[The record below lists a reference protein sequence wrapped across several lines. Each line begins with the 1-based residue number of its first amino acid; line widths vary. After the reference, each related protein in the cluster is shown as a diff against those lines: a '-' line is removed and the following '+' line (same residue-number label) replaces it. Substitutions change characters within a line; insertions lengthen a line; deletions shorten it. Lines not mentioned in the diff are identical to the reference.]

1 MWMIQHQHWRPPPPL
16 RTPLISVCLRP
27 LRAGA
32 QRRSRQAG
40 EIGSGKGGGCRRSP
54 HGLLIWPP
62 ASDTQATPAAA
73 LPLPYIVAAL
83 GNGFLAGV
91 AILVTRTIFAKDP
104 AKHYHFCFTASMLA
118 SLVFNRF
125 LYGEWYTVQADKQAR
140 ADKMC
145 YGKKCVMMP

>member
-1 MWMIQHQHWRPPPPL
+1 CGDFGDAHDL
-16 RTPLISVCLRP
+16 R
-27 LRAGA
+27 
-32 QRRSRQAG
+32 
-40 EIGSGKGGGCRRSP
+40 
-54 HGLLIWPP
+54 
-62 ASDTQATPAAA
+62 
-73 LPLPYIVAAL
+73 
-83 GNGFLAGV
+83 NV

-145 YGKKCVMMP
+145 YGKKCVMMPMLVLLGLACSAFITDVVLRLCYRSYCQKALSERARLREEGKWYPDC